1 MLLLAF
7 WGSRKIHG
15 SRWPVG
21 PTSSK
26 KQKKPNWRSLLS
38 YHTISHIISY
48 HIISYHIIYHIISYY
63 SVLYYIV
70 LYYIILYCIILYYII
85 LYCIVLYCII
95 LYCIILYY
103 IVLYCIISYYI
114 IAISYYSISHHP
126 HQPVEDKTPLV
137 GDLFLSGIPATEN
150 LTNHRGSTWY
160 FVVSGW
166 WFGHQVPPAM
176 LVLHLPIAWYIYHKH
191 S

>member
-48 HIISYHIIYHIISYY
+48 HIIYHIISYY

-70 LYYIILYCIILYYII
+70 LYHITSLLSHITVYPIIPINQLRT
-85 LYCIVLYCII
+85 
-95 LYCIILYY
+95 
-103 IVLYCIISYYI
+103 
-114 IAISYYSISHHP
+114 
-126 HQPVEDKTPLV
+126 KTPLV

-176 LVLHLPIAWYIYHKH
+176 LVLHLPIA
-191 S
+191 

>member
-48 HIISYHIIYHIISYY
+48 HIISYITSYHIIVYY
-63 SVLYYIV
+63 
-70 LYYIILYCIILYYII
+70 IILYYII
-85 LYCIVLYCII
+85 LYC
-95 LYCIILYY
+95 

-176 LVLHLPIAWYIYHKH
+176 LVLHLPIA
-191 S
+191 